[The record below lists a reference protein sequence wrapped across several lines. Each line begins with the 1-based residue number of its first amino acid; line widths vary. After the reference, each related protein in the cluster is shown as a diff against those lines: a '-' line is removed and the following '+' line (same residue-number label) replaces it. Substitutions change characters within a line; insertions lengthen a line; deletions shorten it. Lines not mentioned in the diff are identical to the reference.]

1 LYISPVTIIAIDSPQ
16 RSSQTQPVL
25 ILLVCLNEQRLKRL
39 KDAIQPAGFRTI
51 SARGLDAAWTRT
63 DFFDFGAVVI
73 DHELKNDCAAEA
85 FRNRF
90 ITLLLDED
98 ASPESVV
105 IDLMNLFSRASALV
119 H

>member
-1 LYISPVTIIAIDSPQ
+1 
-16 RSSQTQPVL
+16 VL
-25 ILLVCLNEQRLKRL
+25 ILLVSPNEDRLNQL

-73 DHELKNDCAAEA
+73 DHELKSDSAAEA
-85 FRNRF
+85 FRRRF
-90 ITLLLDED
+90 ITLLLNEN

-105 IDLMNLFSRASALV
+105 VDLMNLFSRASELV

>member
-1 LYISPVTIIAIDSPQ
+1 M
-16 RSSQTQPVL
+16 L
-25 ILLVCLNEQRLKRL
+25 ILLVSPNQERLNQL

-73 DHELKNDCAAEA
+73 DHELKSDCAAED
-85 FRNRF
+85 FRRRF
-90 ITLLLDED
+90 ITLLLNED
-98 ASPESVV
+98 TSPQSVV
-105 IDLMNLFSRASALV
+105 MDLMNLFNGASELV